1 MQVPGERWF
10 RVSEDSMDMKVMEE
24 RCEDVAALL
33 KQFAHPQRLLI
44 LCYLS
49 EGEKQVSDVQDAVGI
64 SQSQT
69 SQFLKRM
76 QSEGLLGLR
85 REKNF
90 SYYYVKN
97 PEVIKLLKAMQ
108 KIFCQ

>member
-1 MQVPGERWF
+1 
-10 RVSEDSMDMKVMEE
+10 MDMKQMKNKCEE
-24 RCEDVAALL
+24 VSAML
-33 KQFAHPQRLLI
+33 KHFSHPQRLLI

-49 EGEKQVSDVQDAVGI
+49 DGEKQVSDITEAVGL

-90 SYYYVKN
+90 SFYYVEN
-97 PEVIKLLKAMQ
+97 NDVLKLLKAMQ
-108 KIFCQ
+108 KIFC

>member
-1 MQVPGERWF
+1 MNMKEMESKC
-10 RVSEDSMDMKVMEE
+10 SE
-24 RCEDVAALL
+24 VAALL
-33 KQFAHPQRLLI
+33 KHFSHPQRLLI

-49 EGEKQVSDVQDAVGI
+49 DGEKQVSDIQSEVGL

-90 SYYYVKN
+90 SFYYIES
-97 PEVIKLLKAMQ
+97 PEVVKLLKAMQ
-108 KIFCQ
+108 KIFCD

>member
-1 MQVPGERWF
+1 
-10 RVSEDSMDMKVMEE
+10 MDMKLMQEKCNEVS
-24 RCEDVAALL
+24 ALL
-33 KQFAHPQRLLI
+33 KHFSHPQRLLI

-49 EGEKQVSDVQDAVGI
+49 KGEKQVSDIHEAVGL

-76 QSEGLLGLR
+76 QNEGLLGLR

-90 SYYYVKN
+90 SFYYIEN
-97 PEVIKLLKAMQ
+97 TEVLKLLKSMQ
-108 KIFCQ
+108 KIFC

>member
-1 MQVPGERWF
+1 
-10 RVSEDSMDMKVMEE
+10 MDMKKMQNKCEE
-24 RCEDVAALL
+24 VSSLL
-33 KQFAHPQRLLI
+33 KHFSHPQRLLI

-49 EGEKQVSDVQDAVGI
+49 DGEKQVSDIHEAVGL

-76 QSEGLLGLR
+76 QAEGLLGLR

-90 SYYYVKN
+90 SFYYIEN
-97 PEVIKLLKAMQ
+97 NDVIKLLKSMQ
-108 KIFCQ
+108 KIFC

>member
-1 MQVPGERWF
+1 
-10 RVSEDSMDMKVMEE
+10 MDMSEMQD
-24 RCEDVAALL
+24 RCHDVAGLL

-44 LCYLS
+44 LCFLS
-49 EGEKQVSDVQDAVGI
+49 EGEKQVGEIHQAVGL

-76 QSEGLLGLR
+76 ESEGLLGSR

-90 SYYYVKN
+90 SYYYIEN
-97 PEVIKLLKAMQ
+97 SEVEKLLKALK
-108 KIFCQ
+108 KIFC

>member
-1 MQVPGERWF
+1 MN
-10 RVSEDSMDMKVMEE
+10 MDMNLMKEKCVEISS
-24 RCEDVAALL
+24 LL
-33 KQFAHPQRLLI
+33 KHFSHPQRLLI

-49 EGEKQVSDVQDAVGI
+49 GGEKQVSDIYEAVGL

-76 QSEGLLGLR
+76 QNEGLLGLR

-90 SYYYVKN
+90 SFYYIVNKD
-97 PEVIKLLKAMQ
+97 VIKLLKSMQ
-108 KIFCQ
+108 KIFCT

>member
-1 MQVPGERWF
+1 
-10 RVSEDSMDMKVMEE
+10 MDMELMKGKCDE
-24 RCEDVAALL
+24 VAGLL
-33 KQFAHPQRLLI
+33 KQFSHPQRLLI

-49 EGEKQVSDVQDAVGI
+49 DGEKQVSDIQEAAGL

-76 QSEGLLGLR
+76 QNEGLLKLR

-90 SYYYVKN
+90 SYYSIANKDVT
-97 PEVIKLLKAMQ
+97 KLLKSMQ
-108 KIFCQ
+108 KIFCSV

>member
-1 MQVPGERWF
+1 
-10 RVSEDSMDMKVMEE
+10 MDMKIMEE
-24 RCEDVAALL
+24 RCHEVAALF

-49 EGEKQVSDVQDAVGI
+49 DGEKQVSDIQKATGL

-76 QSEGLLGLR
+76 QSEGLLDVR
-85 REKNF
+85 REK
-90 SYYYVKN
+90 SYSFYYVSN
-97 PEVIKLLKAMQ
+97 PEVIKLLKSMQ
-108 KIFCQ
+108 KIFCTL

>member
-1 MQVPGERWF
+1 
-10 RVSEDSMDMKVMEE
+10 MDMKQMQNKCEE
-24 RCEDVAALL
+24 VSSLL
-33 KQFAHPQRLLI
+33 KHFSHPQRLLI

-49 EGEKQVSDVQDAVGI
+49 DGEKQVSDIQEAAGL

-76 QSEGLLGLR
+76 QSEDLLGLR

-90 SYYYVKN
+90 SFYYIKN
-97 PEVIKLLKAMQ
+97 KDVIKLLKSMQ
-108 KIFCQ
+108 KIFC

>member
-1 MQVPGERWF
+1 
-10 RVSEDSMDMKVMEE
+10 MDMSLMQEKCVE
-24 RCEDVAALL
+24 VSSLL
-33 KQFAHPQRLLI
+33 KHFSHPQRLLI

-49 EGEKQVSDVQDAVGI
+49 DGEKQVSDIHEVVGL
-64 SQSQT
+64 SQSQA

-76 QSEGLLGLR
+76 QNEGLLGLR

-90 SYYYVKN
+90 SFYYIENQDV
-97 PEVIKLLKAMQ
+97 VKLLKSMQ

>member
-1 MQVPGERWF
+1 MEMKLMQEKCVE
-10 RVSEDSMDMKVMEE
+10 VSS
-24 RCEDVAALL
+24 LL
-33 KQFAHPQRLLI
+33 KHFSHPQRLLI

-49 EGEKQVSDVQDAVGI
+49 DGEKQVSDIHEAVGL

-76 QSEGLLGLR
+76 QNEGLLGLR
-85 REKNF
+85 REKNYSF
-90 SYYYVKN
+90 YYVEN
-97 PEVIKLLKAMQ
+97 PKVLKLLKSMQ

>member
-1 MQVPGERWF
+1 MNMMQEKCVE
-10 RVSEDSMDMKVMEE
+10 VSS
-24 RCEDVAALL
+24 LL
-33 KQFAHPQRLLI
+33 KHFSHPQRLLI

-49 EGEKQVSDVQDAVGI
+49 DGEKQVTDIHEAVGL

-76 QSEGLLGLR
+76 QNEGLLGLR
-85 REKNF
+85 REKNYSF
-90 SYYYVKN
+90 YYIEN
-97 PEVIKLLKAMQ
+97 PDVVKLLKSMQ

>member
-1 MQVPGERWF
+1 MNIMQEKCVE
-10 RVSEDSMDMKVMEE
+10 VSS
-24 RCEDVAALL
+24 LL
-33 KQFAHPQRLLI
+33 KHFSHPQRLLI

-49 EGEKQVSDVQDAVGI
+49 NGEKQVSDIHEAVGL

-76 QSEGLLGLR
+76 QNEGLLGLR

-90 SYYYVKN
+90 SYYYIQN
-97 PEVIKLLKAMQ
+97 PDVVKLLKSMQ
-108 KIFCQ
+108 KIFCR

>member
-1 MQVPGERWF
+1 
-10 RVSEDSMDMKVMEE
+10 MDMNLMQEKCVE
-24 RCEDVAALL
+24 VSSLL
-33 KQFAHPQRLLI
+33 KHFSHPQRLLI

-49 EGEKQVSDVQDAVGI
+49 DGEKQVTDIYEAVGL

-76 QSEGLLGLR
+76 QSEGVLGSR

-90 SYYYVKN
+90 SFYFVKN
-97 PEVIKLLKAMQ
+97 QNVLKLLKSMQ
-108 KIFCQ
+108 KIFCN

>member
-1 MQVPGERWF
+1 MNME
-10 RVSEDSMDMKVMEE
+10 MMKD
-24 RCEDVAALL
+24 RCEEVSSLL

-49 EGEKQVSDVQDAVGI
+49 DGEKQVSDIQQATDL

-76 QSEGLLGLR
+76 QNEGLLGLR

-90 SYYYVKN
+90 SYYYIEN
-97 PEVIKLLKAMQ
+97 PDVQKLLKSMQ
-108 KIFCQ
+108 KIFCN